1 MLKRISLVMAILAAI
16 YLPLLGCEGGSGVA
30 STGTGGGGDLTPAEI
45 AQYEDSVFTI
55 VNQERA
61 SYGKAA
67 LMRDPELDAIAKAH
81 SVHMESVGIM
91 AHDGIG
97 DGTMVDRYNDAGY
110 TYTAAGE
117 NVAKGQPTAAIVM
130 DAWMGSTGHREN
142 ILSTAYDRI
151 GIGLAMPGYYWT
163 QNFARK

>member
-1 MLKRISLVMAILAAI
+1 MLNRILLVLAILAVS
-16 YLPLLGCEGGSGVA
+16 YLALLGCGDGTAVIP
-30 STGTGGGGDLTPAEI
+30 TDTGGGGLTPAEI

-61 SYGKAA
+61 SDGKAS

-81 SVHMESVGIM
+81 SVFMESVGIM

-97 DGTMVDRYNDAGY
+97 DGTMVDRYNNAGY

-117 NVAKGQPTAAIVM
+117 NVARGQSTAQAVM
-130 DAWMGSTGHREN
+130 TAWMASTGHREN
-142 ILSTAYDRI
+142 ILSTAFDRI
-151 GIGLAMPGYYWT
+151 GVGLAMPGYYWT
-163 QNFARK
+163 QNFAHK